1 MCVWDFRKF
10 EYVLH
15 EHAQIISNPL
25 EINPSKANRVFGTT
39 LHRPS
44 LVPGQNSWVSGA
56 AGNHESAE
64 VSSGGARMLET
75 WTLWMSS
82 QKQMMDGW
90 HWMMDE

>member
-15 EHAQIISNPL
+15 EHAQIISKFARDQPFQGKQGFWN
-25 EINPSKANRVFGTT
+25 NTSQAK
-39 LHRPS
+39 PS

-64 VSSGGARMLET
+64 VSSGGAQMSET
-75 WTLWMSS
+75 WTC
-82 QKQMMDGW
+82 
-90 HWMMDE
+90 